1 MMIVTLMKMRRIE
14 MNKGMFLVEKLG
26 NIVVSLAKLMI
37 LMIKR
42 LECIRKKPKN
52 SMLKS
57 PNQLKKM
64 KLKKNQIMK
73 MKISNKFNIKNKT

>member
-1 MMIVTLMKMRRIE
+1 MMIVTLMKMRKIE
-14 MNKGMFLVEKLG
+14 RNKGMFQVEKLE

-37 LMIKR
+37 LMIKS

-52 SMLKS
+52 YMLKS

>member
-1 MMIVTLMKMRRIE
+1 
-14 MNKGMFLVEKLG
+14 
-26 NIVVSLAKLMI
+26 
-37 LMIKR
+37 
-42 LECIRKKPKN
+42 
-52 SMLKS
+52 MLKS